1 MADKQVRI
9 VISAQDSFSSVM
21 NKYSSA
27 MGQATADTKQ
37 FDQAAQGSGAGVENL
52 ASTIGNAVKGFIA
65 FKAVGMAAE
74 MVTIGNAANATQ
86 ATFTALSGGINQ
98 ATNTL
103 NALRAAT
110 GGVVAD
116 TELMAGANR
125 LLAMNIATSGQQA
138 ADLAGVAVNL
148 GKAFGQDASSAIENF
163 SLMIANQSLLRLDSL
178 GISAAAVRERM
189 KELAAEFPE
198 MDKQARFT
206 QATLEQATVTVDR
219 LGTSITAAQ
228 TPLAKLE
235 TSFENLKTTVS
246 QSMATVVNDALT
258 AAGQLATIFDLIGKN
273 GLDAVANAAFNPEN
287 SLAQQRALPLADA
300 GVEMFSEYL
309 DMGGMNTTMTG
320 LQMQEMLERAF
331 TMVEENP
338 ALKSDWSKVV
348 EEIIGSPFD
357 PNSTA
362 MVALRDS
369 LSATYSIVT
378 KEAAVNAENQSREL
392 ARFQAIMAS
401 QANPGMTFDQMQQ
414 QNYEAA
420 KYGALTDQFGGTTGK
435 GGSWFEN
442 TFGGAGDVAAAGEL
456 FTQLES
462 AQASLAA
469 FQGSAGGIGQ
479 FIDASTMEGINA
491 QFEKLRELN
500 EQGLI
505 TDDSLAKAEE
515 FKTKAEA
522 AAKAFENM
530 SLTDIFGQSSG
541 GVKGEIGDLVL
552 ERMKENG
559 ATPEELAAVQRQFDL
574 SSGRETQSSL
584 AFDEKVVPM
593 LEQLALEDPAM
604 AAQAIANFEESSKQA
619 KLLGIDDATMAN
631 NIMGF
636 TGMTG
641 TGAGSSFTVAP
652 WGSGNAQSTLGG
664 NMGGISPAMAE
675 AFKQKYGIELT
686 PETFAAIQGMGTS
699 TQFTAEDIQPDIQST
714 MLDTAM
720 QAGTVNGFA
729 SRSKDE
735 ILADPAFQ
743 KAVAD
748 ATLATLAQLNAP
760 ADAGG
765 TGGGMSTLSEISAA
779 TGIPIATLLAATG
792 ADSPNLVQPGTY
804 NVPGYGPMG
813 NFDPLGYAQ
822 GLAGGYAPAMG
833 TGGAAPSPFMTNPIL
848 GMGGE
853 AWGAAEGAA
862 GSAEG
867 AQSPFDM
874 AAIAT
879 DKIKDNTADIAEQ
892 VDGIALAADGVTK
905 AFDDA
910 AAPRT
915 MQITVET
922 IDKTG
927 GLLKAI
933 LGGLQGGSIQ
943 LGTGG
948 SVRDNGGRIAGQDNR
963 VPQRA
968 GVAS

>member
-21 NKYSSA
+21 NKYSAA
-27 MGQATADTKQ
+27 MGQATSDTRQ
-37 FDQAAQGSGAGVENL
+37 FDRAAQGSGAGVENL
-52 ASTIGNAVKGFIA
+52 ANTVTNAVKGFIA

-74 MVTIGNAANATQ
+74 MVSIGNAANATQ

-189 KELAAEFPE
+189 KELAQEFPE

-258 AAGQLATIFDLIGKN
+258 AAGQLTEIFSLIADN
-273 GLDAVANAAFNPEN
+273 GLGAVANAAFNPEN
-287 SLAQQRALPLADA
+287 SLAQQRAIPLADA

-309 DMGGMNTTMTG
+309 DMGGMDTTMTG

-348 EEIIGSPFD
+348 EGILGSPFD
-357 PNSTA
+357 PSSTA

-369 LSATYSIVT
+369 LSATYSLVT
-378 KEAAVNAENQSREL
+378 KEAAINAMNQSREL
-392 ARFQAIMAS
+392 SRFQAIMAS
-401 QANPGMTFDQMQQ
+401 QANPGMSFDQMQQ
-414 QNYEAA
+414 QNHDIA
-420 KYGALTDQFGGTTGK
+420 KYGALTDMY
-435 GGSWFEN
+435 GGSSRAFQLQNWMGN
-442 TFGGAGDVAAAGEL
+442 VAGDGDAQGVTNFFAQFEA
-456 FTQLES
+456 
-462 AQASLAA
+462 AQASMDA
-469 FQGSAGGIGQ
+469 FQANAGGIGK
-479 FIDASTMEGINA
+479 FIDASTMDDITN
-491 QFEKLRELN
+491 QFEKLQELN

-515 FKTKAEA
+515 FKNKAEEA
-522 AAKAFENM
+522 AAAFEKM
-530 SLTDIFGQSSG
+530 SLTDILGQSSG
-541 GVKGEIGDLVL
+541 GMEGEIGDLVIKQ
-552 ERMKENG
+552 MQADG
-559 ATPEELAAVQRQFDL
+559 ASPEAIEAARREFDL
-574 SSGRETQSSL
+574 GSGRETNASIAMQDTL
-584 AFDEKVVPM
+584 APM
-593 LEQLALEDPAM
+593 IADLAETDPAT
-604 AAQAIANFEESSKQA
+604 AQQAIEN
-619 KLLGIDDATMAN
+619 
-631 NIMGF
+631 
-636 TGMTG
+636 
-641 TGAGSSFTVAP
+641 V
-652 WGSGNAQSTLGG
+652 NAFLKAAALMQ
-664 NMGGISPAMAE
+664 
-675 AFKQKYGIELT
+675 LT
-686 PETFAAIQGMGTS
+686 PEQI
-699 TQFTAEDIQPDIQST
+699 
-714 MLDTAM
+714 
-720 QAGTVNGFA
+720 
-729 SRSKDE
+729 
-735 ILADPAFQ
+735 
-743 KAVAD
+743 
-748 ATLATLAQLNAP
+748 
-760 ADAGG
+760 AGG
-765 TGGGMSTLSEISAA
+765 LPGAAGLNPSEGNPFTVLPGQGVGQVASQYGMTNQAVMGAA
-779 TGIPIATLLAATG
+779 GNGQFIF
-792 ADSPNLVQPGTY
+792 PGTY
-804 NVPGYGPMG
+804 NTQTFAPDP
-813 NFDPLGYAQ
+813 NFDPAAYAQ
-822 GLAGGYAPAMG
+822 Q
-833 TGGAAPSPFMTNPIL
+833 
-848 GMGGE
+848 MGGSLDQSV
-853 AWGAAEGAA
+853 EGQ
-862 GSAEG
+862 E
-867 AQSPFDM
+867 SPFDM
-874 AAIAT
+874 AAVAT

-892 VDGIALAADGVTK
+892 VDGIALAADGVSK

-933 LGGLQGGSIQ
+933 LGGMTTGSIQ
-943 LGTGG
+943 LGAGTT
-948 SVRDNGGRIAGQDNR
+948 VRDNGGRVAGQDSR
-963 VPQRA
+963 VGQKPNK
-968 GVAS
+968 

>member
-9 VISAQDSFSSVM
+9 VISAQDSFSSVLS
-21 NKYSSA
+21 KYSSA
-27 MGQATADTKQ
+27 MSKATADTKQ
-37 FDQAAQGSGAGVENL
+37 LDDASKKTADGGLTGLNNTLNNLMGVFAGIQILGVV
-52 ASTIGNAVKGFIA
+52 TD
-65 FKAVGMAAE
+65 
-74 MVTIGNAANATQ
+74 MVALGNAANATH
-86 ATFTALSGGINQ
+86 ATFTALSGGATQ

-148 GKAFGQDASSAIENF
+148 GKAFGQDAASAIENF

-219 LGTSITAAQ
+219 LGSSITAAQ
-228 TPLAKLE
+228 TPVAQLQ
-235 TSFENLKTTVS
+235 TTFENLKTSVG
-246 QSMATVVNDALT
+246 QSMASIVNDAIT
-258 AAGQLATIFDLIGKN
+258 AADQLNHIIYLVQQN
-273 GLDAVANAAFNPEN
+273 GLQAVANAALNPEN

-309 DMGGMNTTMTG
+309 DMGGMDTTMTG

-338 ALKSDWSKVV
+338 ALKSDWGKVV

-369 LSATYSIVT
+369 LSATYSLVT
-378 KEAAVNAENQSREL
+378 KEAATNAENQSREL
-392 ARFQAIMAS
+392 SRFQAIMAS

-435 GGSWFEN
+435 GTSWFES
-442 TFGGAGDVAAAGEL
+442 TFGGGGDVAAASEL
-456 FTQLES
+456 FAQLES
-462 AQASLAA
+462 AQASLTA
-469 FQGSAGGIGQ
+469 FQSSAGGIGK
-479 FIDASTMEGINA
+479 FIDAGTMDGITD
-491 QFEKLRELN
+491 QFEKLQELN

-515 FKTKAEA
+515 FKNKAQEA
-522 AAKAFENM
+522 ADAFAQM
-530 SLTDIFGQSSG
+530 SLTDIFGQTNG
-541 GVKGEIGDLVL
+541 GMQGEIGDLVIDK
-552 ERMKENG
+552 MKANG
-559 ATPEELAAVQRQFDL
+559 ATDEQIAAAQSQFNL
-574 SSGRETQSSL
+574 GSGRETSASQAMDTTL
-584 AFDEKVVPM
+584 APM
-593 LEQLALEDPAM
+593 IADLAQTDPA
-604 AAQAIANFEESSKQA
+604 
-619 KLLGIDDATMAN
+619 
-631 NIMGF
+631 
-636 TGMTG
+636 
-641 TGAGSSFTVAP
+641 
-652 WGSGNAQSTLGG
+652 
-664 NMGGISPAMAE
+664 
-675 AFKQKYGIELT
+675 
-686 PETFAAIQGMGTS
+686 
-699 TQFTAEDIQPDIQST
+699 
-714 MLDTAM
+714 
-720 QAGTVNGFA
+720 
-729 SRSKDE
+729 
-735 ILADPAFQ
+735 LAQ
-743 KAVAD
+743 KAVENV
-748 ATLATLAQLNAP
+748 NAFLESAALMGLTP
-760 ADAGG
+760 DQIAAGLPG
-765 TGGGMSTLSEISAA
+765 AAGFMPTAGGGGMGGGSFSIKPGQTLSEISAQ
-779 TGIPIATLLAATG
+779 TGIPVDQLLAATG
-792 ADSPNLVQPGTY
+792 ASSANVVQPGTY
-804 NVPGYGPMG
+804 GMGGGSYMPTPGFNPQM
-813 NFDPLGYAQ
+813 YAQ
-822 GLAGGYAPAMG
+822 GWQNPYSATPG

-892 VDGIALAADGVTK
+892 VDSIALATDGVSK
-905 AFDDA
+905 AFDDV

-915 MQITVET
+915 IQITVET

-933 LGGLQGGSIQ
+933 LGGLTPGNIT
-943 LGTGG
+943 LGTGT
-948 SVRDNGGRIAGQDNR
+948 SVRDNGGRVAGQDGR
-963 VPQRA
+963 VGQKP
-968 GVAS
+968 GLTK